1 MDLSGVSSATLQG
14 SKSLMKMGLCMVLV
28 GHLNFL
34 LAALVHGTVLR
45 HIGQNIQT
53 LEYAISNILALTA
66 GLVGILV
73 GILTIVLSRNEKNRV
88 LTWWVC
94 MLSAVGGVLAAASVV
109 GLLVALVWTLIYGTK
124 GLLLHCNLPD
134 NMSYFSI
141 TYECPFD
148 PTRIYGTTLILWVPL
163 IVMSVVELVVS
174 GRCCAAS
181 ISFIRRK
188 TRIHC
193 ETRSVCNN
201 MEYVIT
207 QTVKTL
213 RAAVPPVLPCHVPPP
228 LRYHGDHELVR
239 PPEQHE
245 LLRAS
250 RPYSSSR
257 SAQIRATSSQF
268 NRASL
273 NRASFWI

>member
-1 MDLSGVSSATLQG
+1 MDHSGVSFTRPHEPM
-14 SKSLMKMGLCMVLV
+14 SLMKMGLCMVLV
-28 GHLNFL
+28 GHVNFL

-45 HIGQNIQT
+45 HITLDTQT

-73 GILTIVLSRNEKNRV
+73 GILTIVFSKNEKNRV

-94 MLSAVGGVLAAASVV
+94 MLSAVGGVLAAATVV
-109 GLLVALVWTLIYGTK
+109 GLLIALVWTFIYGTK

-134 NMSYFSI
+134 DMSYFSI
-141 TYECPFD
+141 TFECPFD

-163 IVMSVVELVVS
+163 IVMSVVEFVVS
-174 GRCCAAS
+174 GRCCAVS
-181 ISFIRRK
+181 VSFIRRR

-193 ETRSVCNN
+193 ETRPVCNT
-201 MEYVIT
+201 MVE
-207 QTVKTL
+207 TL
-213 RAAVPPVLPCHVPPP
+213 RAAVPPVIPCHVPPP
-228 LRYHGDHELVR
+228 PRCCHRDCELVR

-257 SAQIRATSSQF
+257 SAQNRAPSSPF

>member
-1 MDLSGVSSATLQG
+1 MPLSMVVVWCGASHVKLCVHFRRRLGGVSFTRPHEPM
-14 SKSLMKMGLCMVLV
+14 SLMKMGLCMVLV
-28 GHLNFL
+28 GHVNFL

-45 HIGQNIQT
+45 HITLDTQT

-73 GILTIVLSRNEKNRV
+73 GILTIVFSKNEKNRV
-88 LTWWVC
+88 L
-94 MLSAVGGVLAAASVV
+94 
-109 GLLVALVWTLIYGTK
+109 
-124 GLLLHCNLPD
+124 
-134 NMSYFSI
+134 
-141 TYECPFD
+141 
-148 PTRIYGTTLILWVPL
+148 GTTLILWVPL
-163 IVMSVVELVVS
+163 IVMSVVEFVVS
-174 GRCCAAS
+174 GRCCAVS
-181 ISFIRRK
+181 VSFIRRR

-193 ETRSVCNN
+193 ETRPVCNT
-201 MEYVIT
+201 MVE
-207 QTVKTL
+207 TL
-213 RAAVPPVLPCHVPPP
+213 RAAVPPVIPCHVPPP
-228 LRYHGDHELVR
+228 PRCCHRDCELVR

-257 SAQIRATSSQF
+257 SAQNRAPSSPF

>member
-1 MDLSGVSSATLQG
+1 MDNSGVSCATLQG
-14 SKSLMKMGLCMVLV
+14 PKVLMKMGLCMVLV

-45 HIGQNIQT
+45 HIGQNTQT

-88 LTWWVC
+88 LSWWVC
-94 MLSAVGGVLAAASVV
+94 VLSAVGGVLAAASVV
-109 GLLVALVWTLIYGTK
+109 GLLVALVWTLINGTK
-124 GLLLHCNLPD
+124 GLLLNCNLPD

-163 IVMSVVELVVS
+163 IVMSVVEFVVS

-188 TRIHC
+188 TRISC
-193 ETRSVCNN
+193 ETGS
-201 MEYVIT
+201 
-207 QTVKTL
+207 VKTL

-228 LRYHGDHELVR
+228 LRYHGDRELMR

-257 SAQIRATSSQF
+257 SAQIRAASSQF
-268 NRASL
+268 NRASV

>member
-1 MDLSGVSSATLQG
+1 MPLKVQDKMDHSGAPCASLQE
-14 SKSLMKMGLCMVLV
+14 SKSIMKMGLCMVLV

-45 HIGQNIQT
+45 HVSLNTQT
-53 LEYAISNILALTA
+53 LEYAVSNILALTA

-73 GILTIVLSRNEKNRV
+73 GILTIVLSKNEKNRV

-94 MLSAVGGVLAAASVV
+94 MLSAVGGVLAAASVI
-109 GLLVALVWTLIYGTK
+109 GLLVALVWTLVYGTK

-134 NMSYFSI
+134 DMSYFSI
-141 TYECPFD
+141 TFECPFD
-148 PTRIYGTTLILWVPL
+148 PTRIYGTTLVLWVPL

-193 ETRSVCNN
+193 ETSS
-201 MEYVIT
+201 
-207 QTVKTL
+207 VKTL
-213 RAAVPPVLPCHVPPP
+213 RAAVPPVLPCRVPPP
-228 LRYHGDHELVR
+228 RRCHRDCNLMR

-257 SAQIRATSSQF
+257 SAQNRAASSQF

>member
-1 MDLSGVSSATLQG
+1 MDHSGVSFTRPHEPM
-14 SKSLMKMGLCMVLV
+14 SLMKMGLCMVLV
-28 GHLNFL
+28 GHVNFL

-45 HIGQNIQT
+45 HITLDTQT

-73 GILTIVLSRNEKNRV
+73 GILTIVFSKNEKNRV

-94 MLSAVGGVLAAASVV
+94 MLSAVGGVLAAATVV
-109 GLLVALVWTLIYGTK
+109 GLLVALVWTFIYGTK

-134 NMSYFSI
+134 DMSYFSI
-141 TYECPFD
+141 TFECPFD
-148 PTRIYGTTLILWVPL
+148 PTRIY
-163 IVMSVVELVVS
+163 VE
-174 GRCCAAS
+174 
-181 ISFIRRK
+181 
-188 TRIHC
+188 
-193 ETRSVCNN
+193 
-201 MEYVIT
+201 
-207 QTVKTL
+207 TL
-213 RAAVPPVLPCHVPPP
+213 RAAVPPVIPCHVPPP
-228 LRYHGDHELVR
+228 RCCHRDCELVR

-257 SAQIRATSSQF
+257 SAQNRAASSQF